1 MDAALSVSNADSTD
15 TTKIDRGGT
24 ADTRRALPHV
34 VVLGAGFA
42 GLSAARALAA
52 SPVNVTVIDQHNY
65 HLFQPLLYQVATAG
79 LSPPEIAAPIRS
91 ILAGQTNATVILGK
105 VIGVDKANRVVELD
119 QGQRVGYDILV
130 VATGA
135 RHAYFGN
142 DGWERFAPGLK
153 TIEDAIEVRGRIL
166 MAFEKAET
174 AADAQERQS
183 LLTFVI
189 VGGGPTGV
197 ELAGSIAELA
207 QKALANDF
215 RRIDPSSARIVLI
228 QAGSRLLPAFP
239 EELSERARVE
249 LEKLGVEVRFGR
261 VTECAREGVL
271 VGDSRVFAR
280 TIIWAA
286 GVAASPAA
294 AWLDAEADHSG
305 RVKVCTDLS
314 LPGHPE
320 IFVVGDT
327 ALVVGENGK
336 PTPGL
341 APAAKQQ
348 GKYVGAVIKDRLAGN
363 PSREGF
369 RYRHC
374 GSLATI
380 GRRSAVAD
388 FGFIRLNGSLG
399 WFLWGAVHIFFLIG
413 FRNRIAVL
421 LDWLWAYVTF
431 KRGVR
436 LIFKHSA
443 ADRKS
448 EAVAEF

>member
-1 MDAALSVSNADSTD
+1 MDTALSTNDVDYRDGKKIRPSTTED
-15 TTKIDRGGT
+15 GGG
-24 ADTRRALPHV
+24 ALPHV
-34 VVLGAGFA
+34 VILGAGFG
-42 GLSAARALAA
+42 GLSAARSLAA
-52 SPVNVTVIDQHNY
+52 APVNVTIIDQHNY

-91 ILAGQTNATVILGK
+91 ILGGQTNARVILGK
-105 VIGVDKANRVVELD
+105 VVGVDKSNRVVELD
-119 QGQRVGYDILV
+119 QGELVRYDILV

-135 RHAYFGN
+135 RHAYFGSDN
-142 DGWERFAPGLK
+142 WERFAPGLK
-153 TIEDAIEVRGRIL
+153 TIEDAIDIRGRIL
-166 MAFEKAET
+166 MAFEKAEIT
-174 AADAQERQS
+174 ADAPERQS

-215 RRIDPSSARIVLI
+215 RRIDPSSARVVLI

-239 EELSERARVE
+239 EDLSERARLA
-249 LEKLGVEVRFGR
+249 LEKLGVEVKFGR
-261 VTECAREGVL
+261 VTECSREGVL
-271 VGDSRVFAR
+271 VDDSRVSAR

-294 AWLDAEADHSG
+294 MWLNANADSSG
-305 RVKVCTDLS
+305 RVKVCADLS

-320 IFVVGDT
+320 IFVIGDT
-327 ALVVGENGK
+327 ALVVGENGT
-336 PTPGL
+336 PIPGL

-348 GKYVGAVIKDRLAGN
+348 GKYVGTVIKDRLAGN
-363 PSREGF
+363 TSCEEF

-380 GRRSAVAD
+380 GRKSAVAD
-388 FGFIRLNGSLG
+388 FGFVRLSGSLA
-399 WFLWGAVHIFFLIG
+399 WFLWGAVHVFFLIG
-413 FRNRIAVL
+413 FRNRVAVL

-436 LIFKHSA
+436 LIFKRGAPHHE
-443 ADRKS
+443 D
-448 EAVAEF
+448 EAVAEL